1 MNKVIVVNEN
11 SVIRGNTVLKPDYN
25 PYIDDQYEREE
36 ERKRKLKH
44 NKQRN
49 RRMRNKVKVMRN
61 IALIFITGLTLIG
74 RYCIIYDMQMEF
86 NLVKSSIS
94 TVNKENENLKVELV
108 KYNNLQ
114 LIEETATNKLQMIKP
129 DKSSAVYTNLDKEVI
144 QSREKKKETEAQQN
158 IWNKLRKIL
167 F

>member
-1 MNKVIVVNEN
+1 MIVVNEN

-25 PYIDDQYEREE
+25 PYENDQSEREE
-36 ERKRKLKH
+36 ERKRKQKH

-49 RRMRNKVKVMRN
+49 RRMVSKVKVMRN
-61 IALIFITGLTLIG
+61 IALTFIIGLTLVG
-74 RYCIIYDMQMEF
+74 RYCIIYDMQREL
-86 NLVKSSIS
+86 NSVKSSIS
-94 TVNKENENLKVELV
+94 VVNKENENLKVELV

-129 DKSSAVYTNLDKEVI
+129 DKGLALYTNLDKEVI
-144 QSREKKKETEAQQN
+144 QSREKKKEIEAQQN